1 MDNLEMKINSINK
14 NFLGDYIINNLQQ
27 IINYI
32 NENILIKQ
40 KENDDEINLNEKDAQ
55 NKEIE
60 FSENKKEKKI
70 KIGKKRKKDNT
81 SEKNKEKL
89 NEAKVDKLKEY
100 QNHGLEII
108 KLINNIIIKIN
119 MNNNFINANKKNNN
133 HIFYLNDIIKLI

>member
-14 NFLGDYIINNLQQ
+14 NNLDDDIINDLQQ

-32 NENILIKQ
+32 NANILMKK
-40 KENDDEINLNEKDAQ
+40 KENDDEINLDEEDAQ

-60 FSENKKEKKI
+60 FSENKKETKI

-89 NEAKVDKLKEY
+89 NEGKVGKLKEY
-100 QNHGLEII
+100 QSHGIEII
-108 KLINNIIIKIN
+108 KLINNIITK
-119 MNNNFINANKKNNN
+119 MNNNLININYFI
-133 HIFYLNDIIKLI
+133 